1 MTTDETNERMVTTS
15 DTVRMA
21 ALVSEQTSKQV
32 REVAASLSQRF
43 TSMLTTYVPDAIS
56 QAEKV
61 RQATEDERAIKRN
74 RNRML
79 ILVVVLAMELVV
91 PTLAGIHVLPMIMV
105 KYEVLCIT
113 APDIALTMYAYFKR
127 Y

>member
-1 MTTDETNERMVTTS
+1 MTTDETNERVVTST
-15 DTVRMA
+15 DTVRLA
-21 ALVSEQTSKQV
+21 AIVAEQTNKSV
-32 REVAASLSQRF
+32 REMAVSLQERM
-43 TSMLTTYVPDAIS
+43 TKAITTYVPAAIS

-61 RQATEDERAIKRN
+61 RQATEDERAVKRN

-79 ILVVVLAMELVV
+79 ILVVVLVMELIV
-91 PTLAGIHVLPMIMV
+91 PTLASAHLLPMIMV